1 MITNKYK
8 YPELKRI
15 QNKLG
20 RFYID
25 SDGNEIPSVTTVLDN
40 LSDKKS
46 SLDQWRNRVGDI
58 EADRV
63 MKEATDIGTMV
74 HLALENHLN
83 NIDKDIFTDDSLG
96 NLAKKMSDKLKKE
109 ALVDISEVFGLEVH
123 LFLTNLYAG
132 TADCVGIFDGEETLI
147 DFKTSKKIKRKEWI
161 SDYFLQ
167 CCAYANAHNVMF
179 NTEIRQIVIL
189 MVDRDLMF
197 KEFIV
202 KSDEFSFLTEKWK
215 KRLITF
221 KNKYSDIIG

>member
-15 QNKLG
+15 QNKLE

-83 NIDKDIFTDDSLG
+83 SIDKDIFTDDSLG
-96 NLAKKMSDKLKKE
+96 NLA
-109 ALVDISEVFGLEVH
+109 LVGYI
-123 LFLTNLYAG
+123 LY
-132 TADCVGIFDGEETLI
+132 F
-147 DFKTSKKIKRKEWI
+147 R
-161 SDYFLQ
+161 
-167 CCAYANAHNVMF
+167 H
-179 NTEIRQIVIL
+179 VINFL
-189 MVDRDLMF
+189 MVDFFLVN
-197 KEFIV
+197 KLAW
-202 KSDEFSFLTEKWK
+202 FSRTCLP
-215 KRLITF
+215 
-221 KNKYSDIIG
+221 IGVIQTLEVSP

>member
-63 MKEATDIGTMV
+63 TREATDIGTMV

-179 NTEIRQIVIL
+179 DTNISQIAIL
-189 MVDRDLMF
+189 MVDRDLIYKKF
-197 KEFIV
+197 VIKE
-202 KSDEFSFLTEKWK
+202 SEFTHYTNIWK
-215 KRLITF
+215 KKLLKFHNSF
-221 KNKYSDIIG
+221 KW

>member
-83 NIDKDIFTDDSLG
+83 NIDKDIFTDDSLF
-96 NLAKKMSDKLKKE
+96 ND
-109 ALVDISEVFGLEVH
+109 D
-123 LFLTNLYAG
+123 
-132 TADCVGIFDGEETLI
+132 
-147 DFKTSKKIKRKEWI
+147 DFYN
-161 SDYFLQ
+161 DF
-167 CCAYANAHNVMF
+167 
-179 NTEIRQIVIL
+179 
-189 MVDRDLMF
+189 
-197 KEFIV
+197 
-202 KSDEFSFLTEKWK
+202 
-215 KRLITF
+215 
-221 KNKYSDIIG
+221 